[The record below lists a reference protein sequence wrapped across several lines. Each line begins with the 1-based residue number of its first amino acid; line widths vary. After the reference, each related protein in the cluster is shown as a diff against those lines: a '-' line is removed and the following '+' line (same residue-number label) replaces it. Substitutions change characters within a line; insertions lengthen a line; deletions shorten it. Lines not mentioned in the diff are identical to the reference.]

1 MSTLAYLL
9 FQRDATPAYRINLG
23 RLCHMAKNPD
33 LSKAPVPT
41 RMRDL
46 REKLGYNRKGDFA
59 PAVGSHPGALVKRRA
74 RLSTQPGYVRPAE
87 KGHSRPDP

>member
-1 MSTLAYLL
+1 
-9 FQRDATPAYRINLG
+9 
-23 RLCHMAKNPD
+23 MAKNPD

-59 PAVGSHPGALVKRRA
+59 RLLGVTLARWSKRRA